1 MGGDPMDDTYKEY
14 LDGGERVY
22 TGRVDSVETF
32 AGYKR
37 VGLSW
42 LLISDPKITYCKIVW
57 NNGADSIRIPVTRSN
72 GIDTI
77 RTVVDNLAEGVYTFD
92 IYTGDDK
99 GNTSLKVS
107 AIGRAYG
114 DQYTGNMPAM
124 PFNRAKWRD
133 DNTVVKWGLKE
144 GNDILAGVELNYTDL
159 AGEEQRLIEIGRAHV

>member
-1 MGGDPMDDTYKEY
+1 MLRRPPRSTRTDTLFPYTT
-14 LDGGERVY
+14 LFRS

-77 RTVVDNLAEGVYTFD
+77 RTVVDNLAEGDRKST
-92 IYTGDDK
+92 
-99 GNTSLKVS
+99 
-107 AIGRAYG
+107 R
-114 DQYTGNMPAM
+114 
-124 PFNRAKWRD
+124 
-133 DNTVVKWGLKE
+133 
-144 GNDILAGVELNYTDL
+144 LNSS
-159 AGEEQRLIEIGRAHV
+159 H

>member
-1 MGGDPMDDTYKEY
+1 MRISDWSSDVCSSDLFLSGLAGYGLMACDPMDDTYKEY

-77 RTVVDNLAEGVYTFD
+77 RTVVDTKN
-92 IYTGDDK
+92 
-99 GNTSLKVS
+99 
-107 AIGRAYG
+107 GRASYREREC
-114 DQYTGNMPAM
+114 QN
-124 PFNRAKWRD
+124 
-133 DNTVVKWGLKE
+133 V
-144 GNDILAGVELNYTDL
+144 
-159 AGEEQRLIEIGRAHV
+159 